1 MYHAGAGRSL
11 DMTGHRE
18 KGSLV
23 TLLTKPHNFPVAHSA
38 AFARESECEPLT
50 ATCPQRMGR
59 VVPAAMLEGNLQMD
73 LCRCSGKA
81 RFPTATGQHSGLRGD
96 AVG

>member
-1 MYHAGAGRSL
+1 
-11 DMTGHRE
+11 MTGHRE
-18 KGSLV
+18 KSSLV

-50 ATCPQRMGR
+50 ATCPQRMSR